1 MRRWLILAL
10 FSLSAYLTLDG
21 FVLRRPIVR
30 GAGVFAPNAPVQ
42 SELEGGAVSFEKF
55 GFHIRPLAAFELEA
69 RVLRTESYWG
79 FGAGRLSPVD
89 VAFGWGR
96 MSDEAVLDALDIDQ
110 SGRFYFWR
118 YEGSPPIPRREI
130 ETSSAN
136 MHLIP
141 ATNDIESS
149 LKKLRTGH
157 IVRLRGYLVEA
168 RDDDG
173 FVWKSSLSRA
183 DTGNHACEL
192 IWVEELDAS

>member
-1 MRRWLILAL
+1 MLRWLILVL
-10 FSLSAYLTLDG
+10 FSVSAYLAFDG
-21 FVLRRPIVR
+21 LVLHRPIVR
-30 GAGVFAPNAPVQ
+30 GTGALAPDAPVQ
-42 SELEGGAVSFEKF
+42 SELEDGAVTFEKY
-55 GFHIRPLAAFELEA
+55 GFRVRPLAAFQLEA

-79 FGAGRLSPVD
+79 FGPDRLSPVD

-96 MSDEAVLDALDIDQ
+96 MSDEAVLAELEIDQ
-110 SGRFYFWR
+110 YGRFYFWR

-141 ATNDIESS
+141 ATSEINSS

-192 IWVEELDAS
+192 IWVEELDAG